1 MSFTV
6 LFAVLSVLTLI
17 VVFAVTFAIRG
28 LKTALIAAGMTFIVI
43 AVLFA
48 GLLYVIVNAMA
59 N

>member
-6 LFAVLSVLTLI
+6 LFAVLSLLTLM
-17 VVFAVTFAIRG
+17 VVFAVTFVIRG

-48 GLLYVIVNAMA
+48 GLLYVIANAM